1 MLNLIDCNAFEKLRR
16 DSSRTAA
23 LSRLSLKGD
32 FAPLGACPRKGLSHL
47 PCKNKKPPRWRY
59 FDPSGE
65 GGIRTLERL
74 ASLTVFETAP
84 FNHSGT
90 SPNQASLIIQHFQKF
105 RESPAKKSGPA
116 AVFRDWEAKRYAENP
131 IQPVNTPADPP

>member
-1 MLNLIDCNAFEKLRR
+1 MEILSTRQQGVNKEGVGAISMTLRG
-16 DSSRTAA
+16 DYYDMVT
-23 LSRLSLKGD
+23 KGD
-32 FAPLGACPRKGLSHL
+32 RDCSSAVCEAWELALAGSPYDGLIT
-47 PCKNKKPPRWRY
+47 RY
-59 FDPSGE
+59 NWTG
-65 GGIRTLERL
+65 LERL

-116 AVFRDWEAKRYAENP
+116 AVFRDWEDKRYAENP

>member
-47 PCKNKKPPRWRY
+47 PCKNKKPRV
-59 FDPSGE
+59 
-65 GGIRTLERL
+65 GGILILAEKEGFEPSKDLRL
-74 ASLTVFETAP
+74 
-84 FNHSGT
+84 
-90 SPNQASLIIQHFQKF
+90 
-105 RESPAKKSGPA
+105 
-116 AVFRDWEAKRYAENP
+116 
-131 IQPVNTPADPP
+131 